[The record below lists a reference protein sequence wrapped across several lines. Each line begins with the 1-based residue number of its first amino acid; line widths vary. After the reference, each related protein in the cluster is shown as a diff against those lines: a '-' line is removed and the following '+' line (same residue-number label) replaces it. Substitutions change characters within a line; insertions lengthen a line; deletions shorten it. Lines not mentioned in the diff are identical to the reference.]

1 MSAKINITVDVP
13 EELLLAANISEDT
26 VFECYFEEGA
36 LHISSLSDEEL
47 AELTDLSDCN
57 GCRNFCRRLGVCM
70 CGMVGKDEE

>member
-26 VFECYFEEGA
+26 VFECYFEEGV

-47 AELTDLSDCN
+47 E
-57 GCRNFCRRLGVCM
+57 M
-70 CGMVGKDEE
+70 